1 MMPIPMEV
9 SHFKTYKVANF
20 LMSILTRTWL
30 RLEVTGQE
38 WIPPKGGVIVAANH
52 QSFLD
57 VPILGFSI
65 PRESRFPGKAELFL
79 KEPWS
84 RLLLKTGGFPLAR
97 GEGDRKAVSFS
108 QTLLEMGIVLSIF
121 PEGTRTRTGK
131 IGSFHRGMGLLA
143 IKSNAAIGPAAI
155 WGTGLSMGQGKTFP
169 RPGRI
174 KVAFSA
180 PILPWDLPL
189 EEMGHKE
196 ASIFL
201 SKQAEDRVKALYETI
216 APGH

>member
-1 MMPIPMEV
+1 MPIPMEV
-9 SHFKTYKVANF
+9 SHFKTYKIASI
-20 LMSILTRTWL
+20 LMTILTRSWL
-30 RLEVTGQE
+30 RLEVSGQE
-38 WIPPKGGVIVAANH
+38 WIPKKGGVIVAANH

-65 PRESRFPGKAELFL
+65 PRESRFPGKSELFL

-108 QTLLEMGIVLSIF
+108 QTLLEQGIVLSIF

-131 IGSFHRGMGLLA
+131 IGNFHRGMGLLA
-143 IKSNAAIGPAAI
+143 IKSNAAIVPAAI
-155 WGTGLSMGQGKTFP
+155 WGTGISMGPGKTFP

-174 KVAFSA
+174 KVAFSP
-180 PILPWDLPL
+180 PIFPNEHNLDA
-189 EEMGHKE
+189 MGPKE

-201 SKQAEDRVKALYETI
+201 SNQVEDRVRALYDTI
-216 APGH
+216 APVN